1 MTMAKLHKL
10 TTRAF
15 GAEPGKPDITLLSEW
30 IAEHRGTMA
39 DLTTFQLFRSFA
51 PQLAAGIG
59 YPCAGGK
66 FCADRIRSSLY
77 GVAGTR
83 VTEEITV
90 HTEALIEDAAGIVVQ
105 KRNSWCALPA
115 PHVLGLTD
123 GYYCDDEEWSDAL
136 TDAYCTILRA
146 MRDIGIA
153 GHVLICDK
161 VDEMEFVALAA
172 KNVFFFQPDA
182 DRKGFECLMEHQRQI
197 AVLPRHLEMVFDL
210 SNEYDLRKI
219 IIVDA
224 DEEVISLALSH
235 LDPDQVSVGGYCLD
249 ECGNYWK
256 DLVDTAV
263 YTRGQ

>member
-15 GAEPGKPDITLLSEW
+15 GAEPGMPDVAPLSEW

-39 DLTTFQLFRSFA
+39 DLTTFQLSRSLA

-59 YPCAGGK
+59 HPCAGGK

-90 HTEALIEDAAGIVVQ
+90 HTEAIIEDAAGIVVQ

-136 TDAYCTILRA
+136 TDAYSTIMRA

-153 GHVLICDK
+153 GHVLIGDK
-161 VDEMEFVALAA
+161 TPEMEIVALAA

-182 DRKGFECLMEHQRQI
+182 DRKGFGCLMEHQRQI
-197 AVLPRHLEMVFDL
+197 AVCPKQLETVFDL

-224 DEEVISLALSH
+224 DEDAITLALSR

-249 ECGNYWK
+249 ESGDYWQN
-256 DLVDTAV
+256 LVDTAV
-263 YTRGQ
+263 YTR